1 MPRGPLVV
9 APPLLD
15 AIAAWGIG
23 GLAVAM
29 AIVGFAVAGG
39 GAAPRARPGR
49 RGIAGWLT
57 VTAAAAWSGRLAR
70 FDVVPPPMAFLI
82 LSVFAL
88 AFAIGFGPVGSRL
101 AHAVPLATL
110 VGLQA
115 FRLPLELVMHRAAT
129 LGIMPPEM
137 LYSGYNFDI
146 LTGAG
151 ALGLA
156 LALRAGVAVPRRAIW
171 IWNLWGFWCLA
182 VITVVAVASSPMV
195 RAFGDDPRH
204 VNTFVLF
211 VPYVWLPAVLV
222 VVALA
227 GHVVVAR
234 ALAAGRSARGL
245 TLARAALL
253 YCSGQ

>member
-1 MPRGPLVV
+1 MPPGAPFVV
-9 APPLLD
+9 SPPASD
-15 AIAAWGIG
+15 PIAAAGIG

-29 AIVGFAVAGG
+29 AIVAFAVYRRWGQGRVVLA
-39 GAAPRARPGR
+39 GAA
-49 RGIAGWLT
+49 IAGWLA

-70 FDVVPPPMAFLI
+70 FDVVPPPMAILI

-88 AFAIGFGPVGSRL
+88 ALAIGFGPVGHRL

-110 VGLQA
+110 VGLEA

-137 LYSGYNFDI
+137 WYSGYNFDI
-146 LTGAG
+146 LTGAA

-182 VITVVAVASSPMV
+182 VIAVVAVASSPMV
-195 RAFGDDPRH
+195 RVFGDDPRH

-211 VPYVWLPAVLV
+211 IPYVWLPAVLV

-234 ALAAGRSARGL
+234 ALAAGRG
-245 TLARAALL
+245 AAA
-253 YCSGQ
+253 